1 VRPNE
6 FLGDRV
12 LRHCAQLIEEWT
24 LFKLY
29 VQAVGEADI
38 ILAKKRCL
46 VDSEWEVGLA
56 ATVFEAREGSVSYF
70 LGEPERQESLF
81 NFALLVH

>member
-1 VRPNE
+1 MGPNE

-12 LRHCAQLIEEWT
+12 LRHSAQLIEEWT

-38 ILAKKRCL
+38 ILSKKRCL
-46 VDSEWEVGLA
+46 VDSEWEVRLA
-56 ATVFEAREGSVSYF
+56 ATIFKAREGSVSYF
-70 LGEPERQESLF
+70 LGEP
-81 NFALLVH
+81 